1 MLDINKQAM
10 KYSLQGQTVI
20 IYERDDDGNILYEG
34 YTDTEGNFIPY
45 LDDEGN
51 KIPKVLE
58 EKTGF
63 SEPVDFK
70 ANISFSGG
78 EAQSK
83 EYGFDTAD
91 FDAILLTDRNML
103 PIQKGDLIWLD
114 SKPTYTSDG
123 LVDETSADFTIVG
136 IKPALYSTKYMLK
149 AVVKQV
155 VNMKYQTGGFL
166 KSDSLFMHTDN
177 ERLVGSV
184 FKRKTVPSM
193 QEPINES
200 IRQAISQAVKE
211 CIYGKTYN

>member
-10 KYSLQGQTVI
+10 KYSLQGQTVT
-20 IYERDDDGNILYEG
+20 IYERDDDGNILY
-34 YTDTEGNFIPY
+34 YTDNDGNPY

-51 KIPKVLE
+51 KMPKVLE

-70 ANISFSGG
+70 ANIAFSGG

-91 FDAILLTDRNML
+91 FDAILLTDRNVL

-114 SKPTYTSDG
+114 SKPTYTSDS

-149 AVVKQV
+149 AIVK
-155 VNMKYQTGGFL
+155 
-166 KSDSLFMHTDN
+166 
-177 ERLVGSV
+177 
-184 FKRKTVPSM
+184 
-193 QEPINES
+193 
-200 IRQAISQAVKE
+200 
-211 CIYGKTYN
+211 

>member
-10 KYSLQGQTVI
+10 KYSLQGQTVT

-34 YTDTEGNFIPY
+34 YTDTEGNFISY

-70 ANISFSGG
+70 ANIAFSGG

-91 FDAILLTDRNML
+91 FDAILLTDRDTL
-103 PIQKGDLIWLD
+103 PIQKGDLIWLN
-114 SKPTYTSDG
+114 SKPTYTSDS
-123 LVDETSADFTIVG
+123 LIDETSADFTIVG

-155 VNMKYQTGGFL
+155 VNTKYQR
-166 KSDSLFMHTDN
+166 N
-177 ERLVGSV
+177 EQLVGSI
-184 FKRKTVPSM
+184 FKGKTIPST
-193 QEPINES
+193 QEPVNES
-200 IRQAISQAVKE
+200 VRQAVSQAVKE
-211 CIYGKTYN
+211 RVYGKTYN

>member
-10 KYSLQGQTVI
+10 KYSLQGQTVP
-20 IYERDDDGNILYEG
+20 IYERDDDGNILY
-34 YTDTEGNFIPY
+34 YTDNDREPY
-45 LDDEGN
+45 LDSEGN
-51 KIPKVLE
+51 KIPKILE

-70 ANISFSGG
+70 ANIAFSGG

-114 SKPTYTSDG
+114 SKPTYTSDS

-149 AVVKQV
+149 AIVK
-155 VNMKYQTGGFL
+155 
-166 KSDSLFMHTDN
+166 
-177 ERLVGSV
+177 
-184 FKRKTVPSM
+184 
-193 QEPINES
+193 
-200 IRQAISQAVKE
+200 
-211 CIYGKTYN
+211 

>member
-10 KYSLQGQTVI
+10 KYSLQGQTVT
-20 IYERDDDGNILYEG
+20 IYERDDEGNILY
-34 YTDTEGNFIPY
+34 YTDNDGEPY

-70 ANISFSGG
+70 ANIAFSGG

-91 FDAILLTDRNML
+91 FAAILLTDRNTL
-103 PIQKGDLIWLD
+103 PVQKGDLIWLD
-114 SKPTYTSDG
+114 SKPTYTSDS

-149 AVVKQV
+149 AVVK
-155 VNMKYQTGGFL
+155 
-166 KSDSLFMHTDN
+166 
-177 ERLVGSV
+177 
-184 FKRKTVPSM
+184 
-193 QEPINES
+193 
-200 IRQAISQAVKE
+200 
-211 CIYGKTYN
+211 

>member
-10 KYSLQGQTVI
+10 KYSLQGQTVT
-20 IYERDDDGNILYEG
+20 IYERDDDGNILY
-34 YTDTEGNFIPY
+34 YTDNDGNPY

-51 KIPKVLE
+51 KMPKVLE

-70 ANISFSGG
+70 ANIAFSGG

-114 SKPTYTSDG
+114 SKPTYTSDS
-123 LVDETSADFTIVG
+123 LVDETSADFTVVG
-136 IKPALYSTKYMLK
+136 IKPALKSTKYMLK
-149 AVVKQV
+149 ATVK
-155 VNMKYQTGGFL
+155 
-166 KSDSLFMHTDN
+166 
-177 ERLVGSV
+177 
-184 FKRKTVPSM
+184 
-193 QEPINES
+193 
-200 IRQAISQAVKE
+200 
-211 CIYGKTYN
+211 

>member
-10 KYSLQGQTVI
+10 KYSLQGQTVT
-20 IYERDDDGNILYEG
+20 IYERDDDGNILY
-34 YTDTEGNFIPY
+34 YTDNDGEPY
-45 LDDEGN
+45 LDSEGN
-51 KIPKVLE
+51 KIPKILE

-70 ANISFSGG
+70 ANIAFSGG

-91 FDAILLTDRNML
+91 FDAILLTDRNTL

-114 SKPTYTSDG
+114 SKPTYTSDS

-149 AVVKQV
+149 AVVK
-155 VNMKYQTGGFL
+155 
-166 KSDSLFMHTDN
+166 
-177 ERLVGSV
+177 
-184 FKRKTVPSM
+184 
-193 QEPINES
+193 
-200 IRQAISQAVKE
+200 
-211 CIYGKTYN
+211 

>member
-1 MLDINKQAM
+1 MLDINEQAM
-10 KYSLQGQTVI
+10 KYSLQGQTVT
-20 IYERDDDGNILYEG
+20 IYERDDEGNILYEG

-103 PIQKGDLIWLD
+103 PIKKGDLIWLD
-114 SKPTYTSDG
+114 SKPTYTSDS

-136 IKPALYSTKYMLK
+136 TKPALCSTKYMLK
-149 AVVKQV
+149 AVVK
-155 VNMKYQTGGFL
+155 
-166 KSDSLFMHTDN
+166 
-177 ERLVGSV
+177 
-184 FKRKTVPSM
+184 
-193 QEPINES
+193 
-200 IRQAISQAVKE
+200 
-211 CIYGKTYN
+211 

>member
-20 IYERDDDGNILYEG
+20 IYERDDDGNILY
-34 YTDTEGNFIPY
+34 YTDNDGNPY

-51 KIPKVLE
+51 KMPKVLE
-58 EKTGF
+58 EKIGF
-63 SEPVDFK
+63 SKPEDFE
-70 ANISFSGG
+70 ANIAFSGG

-91 FDAILLTDRNML
+91 FDAILLTDRNVL

-114 SKPTYTSDG
+114 SKPTYTSDS

-149 AVVKQV
+149 AVVK
-155 VNMKYQTGGFL
+155 
-166 KSDSLFMHTDN
+166 
-177 ERLVGSV
+177 
-184 FKRKTVPSM
+184 
-193 QEPINES
+193 
-200 IRQAISQAVKE
+200 
-211 CIYGKTYN
+211 

>member
-10 KYSLQGQTVI
+10 KYSLQGQTLT
-20 IYERDDDGNILYEG
+20 IYERDDDGNILY
-34 YTDTEGNFIPY
+34 YTDNDGNPY

-51 KIPKVLE
+51 KMPKVLE

-70 ANISFSGG
+70 ANIAFSGG

-91 FDAILLTDRNML
+91 FDAILLTDRNVL

-114 SKPTYTSDG
+114 SKPTYTSDS

-149 AVVKQV
+149 AVVK
-155 VNMKYQTGGFL
+155 
-166 KSDSLFMHTDN
+166 
-177 ERLVGSV
+177 
-184 FKRKTVPSM
+184 
-193 QEPINES
+193 
-200 IRQAISQAVKE
+200 
-211 CIYGKTYN
+211 

>member
-10 KYSLQGQTVI
+10 KYSLQGQTGPM
-20 IYERDDDGNILYEG
+20 YERDDDGNIIDER

-70 ANISFSGG
+70 ANIAFSGG

-91 FDAILLTDRNML
+91 FDAILLTDKGMYPL
-103 PIQKGDLIWLD
+103 KKGDLIWFD
-114 SKPTYTSDG
+114 SKPIYTSDS
-123 LVDETSADFTIVG
+123 LVDETSADFTIAG
-136 IKPALYSTKYMLK
+136 IKLALYSTKYMLK
-149 AVVKQV
+149 AV
-155 VNMKYQTGGFL
+155 
-166 KSDSLFMHTDN
+166 
-177 ERLVGSV
+177 
-184 FKRKTVPSM
+184 
-193 QEPINES
+193 
-200 IRQAISQAVKE
+200 
-211 CIYGKTYN
+211 GK

>member
-10 KYSLQGQTVI
+10 KYSLQGQTVT
-20 IYERDDDGNILYEG
+20 IYERDDDGNILY
-34 YTDTEGNFIPY
+34 YTDNDGEPY

-51 KIPKVLE
+51 KIPKILE

-70 ANISFSGG
+70 ANIAFSGG
-78 EAQSK
+78 EAQTK

-103 PIQKGDLIWLD
+103 PIQKGDIIWLD
-114 SKPTYTSDG
+114 SKPTYTSDS

-149 AVVKQV
+149 AVVK
-155 VNMKYQTGGFL
+155 
-166 KSDSLFMHTDN
+166 
-177 ERLVGSV
+177 
-184 FKRKTVPSM
+184 
-193 QEPINES
+193 
-200 IRQAISQAVKE
+200 
-211 CIYGKTYN
+211 

>member
-10 KYSLQGQTVI
+10 KYSLQGQAVT

-91 FDAILLTDRNML
+91 FDAILMTDRNML
-103 PIQKGDLIWLD
+103 PIQKGDLIWLN
-114 SKPTYTSDG
+114 SKPTYTSDS
-123 LVDETSADFTIVG
+123 LVNETSADFTIVG

-149 AVVKQV
+149 AVVK
-155 VNMKYQTGGFL
+155 
-166 KSDSLFMHTDN
+166 
-177 ERLVGSV
+177 
-184 FKRKTVPSM
+184 
-193 QEPINES
+193 
-200 IRQAISQAVKE
+200 
-211 CIYGKTYN
+211 

>member
-1 MLDINKQAM
+1 M
-10 KYSLQGQTVI
+10 K
-20 IYERDDDGNILYEG
+20 
-34 YTDTEGNFIPY
+34 FPY

-103 PIQKGDLIWLD
+103 PIQKGDLIWLN
-114 SKPTYTSDG
+114 SKPTYTSDS

-149 AVVKQV
+149 AVVK
-155 VNMKYQTGGFL
+155 
-166 KSDSLFMHTDN
+166 
-177 ERLVGSV
+177 
-184 FKRKTVPSM
+184 
-193 QEPINES
+193 
-200 IRQAISQAVKE
+200 
-211 CIYGKTYN
+211 